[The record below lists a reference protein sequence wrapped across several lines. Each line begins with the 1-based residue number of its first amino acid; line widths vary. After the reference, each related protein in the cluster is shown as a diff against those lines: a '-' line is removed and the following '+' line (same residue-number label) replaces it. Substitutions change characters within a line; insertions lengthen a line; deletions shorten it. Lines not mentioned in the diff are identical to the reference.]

1 MADIARIG
9 FAADTSDLKT
19 AKTDLNALVPAAK
32 SAETASMSL
41 TSKLGALGSTLSSKV
56 SSGLATA
63 RTALVGFA
71 AGMLGALAGGAILM
85 SLSGIADRID
95 DISKAASKLKVNM
108 GDLQGL
114 AHAADLAGVDFNELA
129 TVANKMNRVIG
140 DAIAK
145 GKGAEGVFKLLGISA
160 QELSKLP
167 IDERFGAIADK
178 MNAMNLTADQTAL
191 ILGKLGDRSGSLAAL
206 FEGGSEAINEASAM
220 LDRFNGKL
228 TNEQGLAV
236 EAMNDSFTNLQAS
249 ISAVGTQLVATFG
262 PYLTPIINGIAE
274 AIGAVSRGIRFLA
287 TDTGFVATSFRTLA
301 SIIMGVF
308 NPIAGAI
315 KAVGTL
321 FQQVFGVT
329 ITQAIKNAAN
339 FMINAWNGAF
349 QATAIIWEAFPSVIG
364 AAAVGAVNMALRE
377 INRLIQGSL
386 AALNSLASA
395 VSKFAGGEG
404 GNLIDPEALK
414 IPTMSNPYADEAR
427 VAFAEASKVFQAEMG
442 KNNFATNEASATAKN
457 TGVPAFTDLGGALDK
472 AGGSAKKAGEE
483 ITALGAINK
492 ELTELGKPFDEASS
506 AFTKLQELQKN
517 GIIAGDQYTTMLG
530 RIKEAFIATGGTA
543 DQWGKIIASK
553 TNVMADA
560 LKSFAQ
566 TSLDSV
572 GSALADLAVDGKAD
586 FKALADGIIK
596 DLIRMAFQLAIVR
609 PLMSAIFPTF
619 ATGGAFNSG
628 GAMGFAKGGEFTNKT
643 FNKPTPFKFG
653 GSLGVMGEAGPEAV
667 MPLKRGPDGS
677 LGVESHG
684 GGGRSNVV
692 QFNGGINLTYEG
704 TGDSERDKQNA
715 EMMGEVLNERIKQ
728 IANEQISSVMSY
740 GGASNPRGG
749 AMR

>member
-9 FAADTSDLKT
+9 FVADTSDLKT
-19 AKTDLNALVPAAK
+19 AKTDLNALVPA
-32 SAETASMSL
+32 SAAAEKASTSL
-41 TSKLGALGSTLSSKV
+41 TQKLGTMGSTLSGKV
-56 SSGLATA
+56 ASGFAA
-63 RTALVGFA
+63 MKTALVGFA
-71 AGMLGALAGGAILM
+71 AGMLGALAGGALLM

-114 AHAADLAGVDFNELA
+114 AHAADLAGVSFDELA

-145 GKGAEGVFKLLGISA
+145 GKGADGVFKLLGISA
-160 QELSKLP
+160 QQLAAMP

-178 MNAMNLTADQTAL
+178 MNTMNLTADQTAL
-191 ILGKLGDRSGSLAAL
+191 ILGKLGDRNGSLAAL

-287 TDTGFVATSFRTLA
+287 TDAGFVATAFRTLA
-301 SIIMGVF
+301 GIVMGVF
-308 NPIAGAI
+308 NPIGNALGAL
-315 KAVGTL
+315 ATL
-321 FQQVFGVT
+321 FQRIFGTT
-329 ITQAIKNAAN
+329 ITGAAKSAAN

-364 AAAVGAVNMALRE
+364 AAAVGAVNLALGQ
-377 INRLIQGSL
+377 INRLIQSSL

-395 VSKFAGGEG
+395 VSKFTGGEG
-404 GNLIDPEALK
+404 GNLIDPETLK
-414 IPTMSNPYADEAR
+414 IPSLSNPYADEAR
-427 VAFAEASKVFQAEMG
+427 AAFSEASKVFQAEMQ
-442 KNNFATNEASATAKN
+442 KNNFATTEASAVVKD
-457 TGVPAFTDLGGALDK
+457 TGVPAMTDFGDALTKTGGAAKAAAEQISALGQINKDLG
-472 AGGSAKKAGEE
+472 
-483 ITALGAINK
+483 
-492 ELTELGKPFDEASS
+492 ELGKPFDEASS
-506 AFTKLQELQKN
+506 AFSKLQELQKN
-517 GIIAGDQYTTMLG
+517 GIITGDQYATMLG
-530 RIKEAFIATGGTA
+530 KIKEAFIATGGTA
-543 DQWGKIIASK
+543 DQWGKIIANK
-553 TNVMADA
+553 TDVMADA
-560 LKSFAQ
+560 LKSFAE
-566 TSLDSV
+566 TSLNSV

-596 DLIRMAFQLAIVR
+596 DLIRMAFQMAIVK
-609 PLMSAIFPTF
+609 PLMSSIFP
-619 ATGGAFNSG
+619 
-628 GAMGFAKGGEFTNKT
+628 GFASGAAFDPSGKVGLFANGGTFTNKT
-643 FNKPTPFKFG
+643 FNKPTPFKYG
-653 GSLGVMGEAGPEAV
+653 GGLGVMGEAGPEAV

-684 GGGRSNVV
+684 GRGGGNVV

-704 TGDSERDKQNA
+704 TGDTERDKANA
-715 EMMGEVLNERIKQ
+715 EMMGEIMNERIKQ
-728 IANEQISSVMSY
+728 IANEQISAVMSY
-740 GGASNPRGG
+740 GGAGNRRGI
-749 AMR
+749 